1 MLVELDKGPVSD
13 SMALLGM
20 KLLEVRAVEEMGDPV
35 SVGTE
40 LDRIHRPKPQ
50 LGLLALTMLLALT
63 GAVPRVALTAGWGA
77 YAKDI
82 DPKKTALAVVLG
94 CGALLLGYFLD
105 YARLGRWG
113 RVLYVG
119 ALAAWNDW
127 QEKIKNPQTIE
138 SQWFT
143 DWSECRDS
151 NSGPLEPHSSAIPN
165 FATPGCRLRTRCP
178 GDSFILAQPGG

>member
-1 MLVELDKGPVSD
+1 MLVELDKGLVSD

-105 YARLGRWG
+105 YARLSRWG

-119 ALAAWNDW
+119 ALAVWNDW
-127 QEKIKNPQTIE
+127 QEKIKIRKPLSLNGLRI
-138 SQWFT
+138 
-143 DWSECRDS
+143 
-151 NSGPLEPHSSAIPN
+151 GPSAEI
-165 FATPGCRLRTRCP
+165 RTRGLLNP
-178 GDSFILAQPGG
+178 IQARYQTSPHPVVGSGLVVPATRLY

>member
-1 MLVELDKGPVSD
+1 MKLDKGLVSD

-40 LDRIHRPKPQ
+40 LDRIHRPKPR

-82 DPKKTALAVVLG
+82 DPKKTALAVVMG

-105 YARLGRWG
+105 YARLGRWS
-113 RVLYVG
+113 RVLYIG
-119 ALAAWNDW
+119 ALAVWNDW
-127 QEKIKNPQTIE
+127 QEKIKNPQTIK
-138 SQWFT
+138 SQWFA
-143 DWSECRDS
+143 DWSEC
-151 NSGPLEPHSSAIPN
+151 H
-165 FATPGCRLRTRCP
+165 
-178 GDSFILAQPGG
+178 